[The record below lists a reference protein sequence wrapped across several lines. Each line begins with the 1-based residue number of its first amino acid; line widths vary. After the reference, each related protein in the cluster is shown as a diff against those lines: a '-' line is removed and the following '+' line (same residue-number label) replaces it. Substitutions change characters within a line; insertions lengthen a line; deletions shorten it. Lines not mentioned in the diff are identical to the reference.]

1 MMESPEHTRGLRGW
15 SSRMAK
21 YGRGAGVVS
30 AAGVATV
37 LAALALP
44 VPPPEPERIQGPQGI
59 PDGLAPRAQAPQDL
73 RVFLESRRWGE
84 ESLQDVQQRTATGEA
99 AAAKRRDVDE
109 IGLVGLTTIQERRV
123 SLIRFPDGAV
133 ARFMPGDKLPDG
145 RTLKVATET
154 TLTLEGT
161 EDGQTKVLDLFPPI
175 PAELRL
181 AAPEAETPGL
191 PVASDAT
198 PAS

>member
-1 MMESPEHTRGLRGW
+1 MESPEQAEGLRGW
-15 SSRMAK
+15 LSRTAR

-37 LAALALP
+37 LMALVLP
-44 VPPPEPERIQGPQGI
+44 VPPPEPERGKGPRGI
-59 PDGLAPRAQAPQDL
+59 PDGIVLRDRAPRDL
-73 RVFLESRRWGE
+73 HVFLESRRWGD
-84 ESLQDVQQRTATGEA
+84 ESLQNVQQRAATAEA
-99 AAAKRRDVDE
+99 AAAKRQARDA
-109 IGLVGLTTIQERRV
+109 IGLVGLTTLQDRRI
-123 SLIRFPDGAV
+123 SLIRFPDGAI
-133 ARFMPGDKLPDG
+133 ARLMPGDRLPDG

-161 EDGQTKVLDLFPPI
+161 EDGQTDVLVLFPPI

>member
-1 MMESPEHTRGLRGW
+1 MESRDQTRGLRGW
-15 SSRMAK
+15 SSRLAK

-30 AAGVATV
+30 AAGIATV
-37 LAALALP
+37 LVALAVP
-44 VPPPEPERIQGPQGI
+44 VPSPGPERAQGAHEI
-59 PDGLAPRAQAPQDL
+59 PDAIVPREQAPQDL

-84 ESLQDVQQRTATGEA
+84 ESLQDVQRRTATGEA
-99 AAAKRRDVDE
+99 AAAKRRAIDE
-109 IGLVGLTTIQERRV
+109 IGLVGLTSMQERRV
-123 SLIRFPDGAV
+123 SLIRFPDGAI

-154 TLTLEGT
+154 TLTIEGT
-161 EDGQTKVLDLFPPI
+161 ENGQTKVLDLFPPI

-181 AAPEAETPGL
+181 AAPEAETSGL

>member
-1 MMESPEHTRGLRGW
+1 MESTEQPRGLRGW
-15 SSRMAK
+15 ARRTAK

-37 LAALALP
+37 LIALAVP
-44 VPPPEPERIQGPQGI
+44 VPPPEPEKGQGPRGI
-59 PDGLAPRAQAPQDL
+59 PDGIATRAPAPQDL
-73 RVFLESRRWGE
+73 RVFLESRRWGD
-84 ESLQDVQQRTATGEA
+84 ESLQNLQQRAATAEG
-99 AAAKRRDVDE
+99 AAAKRQARDA
-109 IGLVGLTTIQERRV
+109 IGLVGLTTLQDRRV
-123 SLIRFPDGAV
+123 SLIRLPDGGI
-133 ARFMPGDKLPDG
+133 ARFLPGDRLPDG
-145 RTLKVATET
+145 RVLKLATET

-161 EDGQTKVLDLFPPI
+161 EDGQTDVLDLFPPI

>member
-1 MMESPEHTRGLRGW
+1 MESRDQTRGLRGW
-15 SSRMAK
+15 SSRLAK

-30 AAGVATV
+30 AAGIATV
-37 LAALALP
+37 LVALAVP
-44 VPPPEPERIQGPQGI
+44 VPSPGPERARGAHEI
-59 PDGLAPRAQAPQDL
+59 PDGIVPREQAPQDL

-84 ESLQDVQQRTATGEA
+84 ESLQDVQRRTATGEA
-99 AAAKRRDVDE
+99 AAAKRRAIDE
-109 IGLVGLTTIQERRV
+109 IGLVGLTTMQEGRV
-123 SLIRFPDGAV
+123 SLIRFPDGAI
-133 ARFMPGDKLPDG
+133 ARFMPGDELPDG

-154 TLTLEGT
+154 TLTIEGT